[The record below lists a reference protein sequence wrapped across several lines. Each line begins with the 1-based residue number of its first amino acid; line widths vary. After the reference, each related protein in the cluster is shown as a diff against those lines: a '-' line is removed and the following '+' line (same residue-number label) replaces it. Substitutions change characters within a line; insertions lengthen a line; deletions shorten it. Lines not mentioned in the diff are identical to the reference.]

1 MLYNAKIKNIK
12 DKICNVTNFATN
24 TTLNAKISEVKSEIV
39 GITDLATNS
48 ALKSKIPSI
57 ANLAANAAVTAA
69 ENKIPYA
76 SNLVILTIIQNLVKL
91 KIKLLLILIMINI
104 LLLKNLTSW
113 HQNILL
119 QN

>member
-12 DKICNVTNFATN
+12 DKICNVTNFATD

-39 GITDLATNS
+39 SIT
-48 ALKSKIPSI
+48 
-57 ANLAANAAVTAA
+57 NLAANAAVTAV
-69 ENKIPYA
+69 ENKITYA

-104 LLLKNLTSW
+104 LLLKNLTR
-113 HQNILL
+113 
-119 QN
+119 